1 MRNLLFLFVLT
12 LMFACDPP
20 KKESTEATPGNTVKL
35 EPVENVSVSPEI
47 DSTTVDKAPEEIV
60 PRIEEQ

>member
-1 MRNLLFLFVLT
+1 MKNLLFLFVLT

-20 KKESTEATPGNTVKL
+20 KKESQATTPETTVV
-35 EPVENVSVSPEI
+35 EPVVEAKVSPEI
-47 DSTTVDKAPEEIV
+47 DSTTVDRAPGEIV